1 MSEVNSWG
9 RGTFFLSSG
18 WGWEWGGGG
27 RGSLHV
33 TESSLYTTGRPL
45 INRWTSNVKWPSCLT
60 GLFTIYN
67 VRNGQEINRVVCSE

>member
-18 WGWEWGGGG
+18 WGWEWGGG

-45 INRWTSNVKWPSCLT
+45 INRSTSTVQWPSCLT

>member
-1 MSEVNSWG
+1 MSEVNSLG
-9 RGTFFLSSG
+9 RGTFFKLG
-18 WGWEWGGGG
+18 VGVGMGGG

-45 INRWTSNVKWPSCLT
+45 INRSTSTVQWPSCLT

>member
-1 MSEVNSWG
+1 MG
-9 RGTFFLSSG
+9 KGHIFFAR
-18 WGWEWGGGG
+18 GGGG
-27 RGSLHV
+27 NGGGEGVIALHV

-45 INRWTSNVKWPSCLT
+45 INRSTSTVQWPSCLT

>member
-1 MSEVNSWG
+1 MG
-9 RGTFFLSSG
+9 KGHIFFKLG
-18 WGWEWGGGG
+18 VGKGMGGGG